1 MKRRIEI
8 ARNIVAE
15 LLNYLLIASVAYV
28 FIVDVAKRV
37 PPTKEL
43 FLLVLFPLFFYGLR
57 EGCNKLWLF
66 CGLHIVPVL
75 LFVIFYKGE
84 GIYKGIFFAILV
96 IYLFLSI
103 GKRINSTV
111 RGIEAALPPAAMGVY
126 LALYLLD
133 ASQENG
139 ANGGLLLQLMI
150 CFATGYFVYYFL
162 RQFLS
167 YVDVNARTTEN
178 IPIKNVFVSSVGLA
192 MGFTAAAFFLITIC
206 ANRSLVQKISAGI
219 KKIIRKLL
227 SLIQIG
233 SGEVTIE
240 PEALTMQG
248 GGGMPDLGEPVEP
261 SLFMQILDVVLM
273 VGTLCLI
280 LVLVCFGI
288 VAFIRAV
295 KEGFH
300 RKGYVHRIEETE
312 YVDHVER
319 IYQKKQ
325 REKSQGLS
333 LRERWKT
340 TISAEERIRR
350 IYKKCILKCIPS
362 WKENKWEEFLDV
374 STARECCF
382 ALYPNAKA
390 EALEFVGLYEKAR
403 YGKGLCGQK
412 DVQKMKELAQ
422 ILHKKA

>member
-28 FIVDVAKRV
+28 FIVDVARRV

-43 FLLVLFPLFFYGLR
+43 FLLALFPLFFYGLR
-57 EGCNKLWLF
+57 EWCNKLWLF
-66 CGLHIVPVL
+66 WGLHIAPVL
-75 LFVIFYKGE
+75 LFVLIYKGE
-84 GIYKGIFFAILV
+84 GVYRGIFFAIV
-96 IYLFLSI
+96 MIYLFLSI
-103 GKRINSTV
+103 GKRVNSTV
-111 RGIEAALPPAAMGVY
+111 RGIEAALPPVAMGVY

-133 ASQENG
+133 SAQENG
-139 ANGGLLLQLMI
+139 ANGALLLQLMI
-150 CFATGYFVYYFL
+150 CFATGYFIYYFL
-162 RQFLS
+162 QQFLS

-178 IPIKNVFVSSVGLA
+178 IPVKNVFFSSIGLA
-192 MGFTAAAFFLITIC
+192 MGFTVAAFFLITIC
-206 ANRSLVQKISAGI
+206 ANRSLAQKFSAAI
-219 KKIIRKLL
+219 KQIIRKLL

-233 SGEVTIE
+233 SGEVNIE

-273 VGTLCLI
+273 VGTLSLI
-280 LVLVCFGI
+280 LVLVCCGI
-288 VAFIRAV
+288 AAFIKAV

-300 RKGYVHRIEETE
+300 RKGYVHRFEETE
-312 YVDHVER
+312 YVDCVER
-319 IYQKKQ
+319 IYQKE
-325 REKSQGLS
+325 RRGKSQKLT
-333 LRERWKT
+333 LRERWKAAV
-340 TISAEERIRR
+340 SLEERIRR
-350 IYKKCILKCIPS
+350 IYKKCIMKSIPS

-382 ALYPNAKA
+382 ALYPHAK
-390 EALEFVGLYEKAR
+390 EESLEFVRLYEKAR

-412 DVQKMKELAQ
+412 DVQRMKELAE